1 MKLNIFDTVDEV
13 LTGLATYFIKTANEA
28 ITAHGRFSVALSGG
42 SSPKKLYSLLAS
54 ETYKDQVDWTKV
66 YFFFGDER
74 YVPETNPASNY
85 QMVKKVLFE
94 PLAINPDHIFPVN
107 TQLTPQLAADEYMQ
121 TIYHYFNGHAPSFDL
136 VLLGLGDNS
145 HTASLFPY
153 TSVLHEVDATV
164 KSVFLTEQQV
174 YRITFTATM
183 INKAHHIAFLVYGES
198 KAMAV
203 YNVLAQDTDTQK
215 YPAQLINP
223 FNSVPPEWF
232 VDRQAVKYLR

>member
-13 LTGLATYFIKTANEA
+13 LAGLAAYFIKTANEA
-28 ITAHGRFSVALSGG
+28 IAEHGHFSVALSGG

-54 ETYKDQVDWTKV
+54 ETYKDQLDWTKI

-74 YVPETNPASNY
+74 YVPDTNPASNY
-85 QMVKKVLFE
+85 QMAKKVLFE
-94 PLAINPDHIFPVN
+94 PLVINPEHIFAVN
-107 TQLTPQLAADEYMQ
+107 TLLSPQEAAEQYMH
-121 TIYHYFNGHAPSFDL
+121 TISTFFKGNDPRFDL

-164 KSVFLTEQQV
+164 KPVFLTDQQV
-174 YRITFTATM
+174 YRITFTASL

-198 KAMAV
+198 KAMAIH
-203 YNVLAQDTDTQK
+203 NVLEEDVDTQN
-215 YPAQLINP
+215 YPAQLIHP
-223 FNSVPPEWF
+223 FNGVPPEWF
-232 VDRQAVKYLR
+232 VDKPAVKNLQ